1 MSNYHDPVRHLE
13 YLRQSLSQDK
23 KPIGFFISAGCPLA
37 VDMPK
42 DEWPLIPDVKN
53 LTKWINEQ
61 LIGNPE
67 YEILLVE
74 LVKSKKDHNNIED
87 ILSFLRGLQSV
98 SVGGDVRGLSE
109 NNLLDLEKEIC
120 RKIVE
125 KINVQLP
132 DNKTPYH
139 TLVRWIS
146 SIDRELPIEIFT
158 TNYDLLLEEAMES
171 LEVPYFD
178 GFVGSI
184 KSFFDLR
191 AVENGKIPLHWTRLW
206 KIHGSLNWYQDIC
219 VDNKRIYRSS
229 EVKDDAT
236 QLIYPS
242 HLKYEQS
249 RKMPYLAL
257 IDQLNKFI
265 KQKSSLLILSG
276 YSFNDDHLNDAIINA
291 LKSNP
296 SAMVL
301 ALMFDTYSFENAKH
315 EIVDRY
321 RNAYKLAKDRPN
333 LNIWTYN
340 KAIIGTNPGE
350 WKQMKPTD
358 EQAILKFIESETI
371 SVVGVPDIIETRIKL
386 GDFNIFAEFLK
397 TLIGLEKQP
406 DKDSEK

>member
-1 MSNYHDPVRHLE
+1 MNNYHDPIRHLE

-37 VDMPK
+37 VEMPSGK
-42 DEWPLIPDVKN
+42 WPLIPDVKN
-53 LTKWINEQ
+53 LTIWINEQ
-61 LIGNPE
+61 LKGNAN
-67 YEILLVE
+67 YQILLTE
-74 LVKSKKDHNNIED
+74 LVKSTKDSNNIED

-109 NNLLDLEKEIC
+109 DSLNNLEKEIC
-120 RKIVE
+120 KKIVE
-125 KINVQLP
+125 KVDVSLP
-132 DNKTPYH
+132 NNETPYH
-139 TLVRWIS
+139 TLARWIS
-146 SIDRELPIEIFT
+146 SIDREMPIEVFT
-158 TNYDLLLEEAMES
+158 TNYDLLLEEAMEY

-191 AVENGKIPLHWTRLW
+191 TVENGIIPFHWTRLW
-206 KIHGSLNWYQDIC
+206 KIHGSLNWYQDIKAK
-219 VDNKRIYRSS
+219 NKKIYRSS
-229 EVKDDAT
+229 EVKKDAT

-257 IDQLNKFI
+257 IDQLSKFI

-276 YSFNDDHLNDAIINA
+276 YSFNDDHLNDTIVNA
-291 LKSNP
+291 LKANP

-315 EIVDRY
+315 EIEDRY
-321 RNAYKLAKDRPN
+321 HKAYELAKDRPN

-340 KAIIGTNPGE
+340 KAIIGTNIGE
-350 WKQMKPTD
+350 WKKMKSTD
-358 EQAILKFIESETI
+358 EQAILNFIESKTI
-371 SVVGVPDIIETRIKL
+371 SVAGVPDTIETRIKL

-397 TLIGLEKQP
+397 TLIGLEIP
-406 DKDSEK
+406 TDKDSVK